1 VDTPQTIGARMGRGW
16 RLDSF
21 TPDDLDRIHAATL
34 QVMEDVGVVIE
45 DCEEALEIYSSAGAR
60 VERRDGEALVKFPA
74 AVVDDCIRWAPRTI
88 ELRGRR
94 PENDYTADGSQVSF
108 APMGELVQIVDPA
121 EGTIRP
127 TTQQDSADI
136 ARLCDA
142 LDDVAVM
149 HRPVASLDAPVGL
162 HPVFNAES
170 LFANTGKHVFIGPG
184 DAACLAAI
192 IRIAFAHVGGPEAF
206 AERPIFTS
214 IVAPVSPLKIGKD
227 CAEMVIGSA
236 RLAGGGIYCAP
247 AIVGGATGPVTLA
260 GSIVCTNAEFLS
272 ALVLAQLVR
281 RGSRVLYANSSAVMD
296 LRTANHAYGAP
307 EMGMLDAATAALA
320 HRYELP
326 SALSSFPSASK
337 EADAQTG
344 YESAMNGLLAALAGA
359 DFING
364 LGALDFAL
372 TFDYAKFMLDVE
384 CVRQIKAVLRG
395 VPLTD
400 SHLALDVIE
409 EIGPG
414 GQYLAHKHTTRHM
427 RELAP
432 PGLFDRQ
439 SRQAWNRLEPRDIVQ
454 RARLEARE
462 ILANH
467 EPPPVPDDTQAEIR
481 EIIAELTS

>member
-1 VDTPQTIGARMGRGW
+1 MNTPQSIGARMGGGW

-60 VERRDGEALVKFPA
+60 VERRDGEALVRIPEG
-74 AVVDDCIRWAPRTI
+74 VVEDCIRWAPRAI
-88 ELRGRR
+88 ELKGRR
-94 PENDYTADGSQVSF
+94 PENDYTADGSRVSF
-108 APMGELVQIVDPA
+108 APMGELVQIVDL
-121 EGTIRP
+121 EDGNIRP
-127 TTQQDSADI
+127 TTQRDSTDI
-136 ARLCDA
+136 TRLCDG
-142 LDDVAVM
+142 LDEVAVM

-192 IRIAFAHVGGPEAF
+192 VRIAFAHVGGPEGF

-214 IVAPVSPLKIGKD
+214 VVAPVSPLKIGKD

-236 RLAGGGIYCAP
+236 RLAGGGIFCAP

-281 RGSRVLYANSSAVMD
+281 RGTRVIYADSSAVMD
-296 LRTANHAYGAP
+296 LMTANHAYGAP

-320 HRYELP
+320 HRYGLP
-326 SALSSFPSASK
+326 SAVSSFPSASK
-337 EADAQTG
+337 EADAQFG

-359 DFING
+359 DFVNG

-372 TFDYAKFMLDVE
+372 TFDYAKFMLDIV
-384 CVRQIKAVLRG
+384 CVRQIKAILRG

-409 EIGPG
+409 EIGPA

-427 RELAP
+427 RELAR

-439 SRQAWNRLEPRDIVQ
+439 SRQAWSRMETSDIVQ

-467 EPPPVPDDTQAEIR
+467 EPPPVSEQTQAEVR